1 MVQASTESIVGTFF
15 TINAK
20 KLHELRM
27 DVMNKRQLS
36 GLYEAMLQTS
46 QVELCDALQEITM
59 FLEQKIHYDK
69 DDDTNA
75 NAVVVHCVQG
85 KDRTG
90 IVIMICQS
98 MMGLSEEEML
108 RDYYLSY
115 LYRINKNNQRRLNLP
130 SFFTIKY
137 KTDKK

>member
-1 MVQASTESIVGTFF
+1 MTQTWFKPAQKALSALYF
-15 TINAK
+15 TINAQ

-59 FLEQKIHYDK
+59 FWEQKIHYDK

-130 SFFTIKY
+130 SFLL
-137 KTDKK
+137 

>member
-1 MVQASTESIVGTFF
+1 MTQTWFKPAQKALSALYF
-15 TINAK
+15 TINAQ

-46 QVELCDALQEITM
+46 QAELCDALQEITM
-59 FLEQKIHYDK
+59 FSEQQIHYDK

-90 IVIMICQS
+90 IVIMLCQS

-130 SFFTIKY
+130 SFLL
-137 KTDKK
+137 